1 MSKYIN
7 NMPEEKK
14 EEIHDA
20 PDKESKEI
28 MEEIESEKG
37 SEEEES
43 EEDKSQKEEEK
54 EESKED
60 KPEEKKE
67 EKKEEKEE
75 KEEDEKEDKEKVGR
89 VPKTMPIWK
98 HKIAE
103 KDWEKK
109 VDKLQLDLEEATK
122 KSTPVQAEKIKE
134 MVEKYGLEEGMVKD
148 LIGIVGG
155 SKSLDKD
162 SKDKIA
168 KIEKELADSKEDKI
182 FDREFSKDIVTLED
196 LKKEDQEEVKKLLKD
211 LAFTEEYAKVP
222 LKRIWRFEEFDKFR
236 GEVKGK
242 KSAESSGGGA
252 RGELTNYDSWTK
264 EDIKNASGSEF
275 DKYCDYMEK
284 KQPKFTI
291 HRDGKI
297 VK

>member
-1 MSKYIN
+1 M
-7 NMPEEKK
+7 
-14 EEIHDA
+14 
-20 PDKESKEI
+20 
-28 MEEIESEKG
+28 
-37 SEEEES
+37 
-43 EEDKSQKEEEK
+43 
-54 EESKED
+54 
-60 KPEEKKE
+60 
-67 EKKEEKEE
+67 
-75 KEEDEKEDKEKVGR
+75 
-89 VPKTMPIWK
+89 
-98 HKIAE
+98 
-103 KDWEKK
+103 
-109 VDKLQLDLEEATK
+109 EEATK

-134 MVEKYGLEEGMVKD
+134 MTEKYGLEEGMIKD

-155 SKSLDKD
+155 PKSLDKD
-162 SKDKIA
+162 SKDKIT

-252 RGELTNYDSWTK
+252 RGELTNYDSWSK
-264 EDIKNASGSEF
+264 EDIKNASGPEF